1 MYFKKDDDE
10 NWIYKVFASLMT
22 ETISKSRLKTY
33 ISSTTKKHFLMI
45 LKLTVRSLMWYIYFF
60 AKGEQKQKAAST
72 PQLVIFQ

>member
-45 LKLTVRSLMWYIYFF
+45 LKLTV
-60 AKGEQKQKAAST
+60 
-72 PQLVIFQ
+72 